1 MWSHEPV
8 FCRGYS
14 PADPLESPLLAYT
27 IQGFYMPHPTSP
39 AEYLELVDQA
49 IFEVEDLV
57 RCAEDEDDDMV
68 EFASRIPV
76 YQDLLAQLRVLH
88 AAVADGSHRFGGKQD
103 LPFMTLVRQNRSRIP
118 FYILLGTLNTLHKEG
133 L

>member
-1 MWSHEPV
+1 
-8 FCRGYS
+8 
-14 PADPLESPLLAYT
+14 
-27 IQGFYMPHPTSP
+27 MPQPETP

-57 RCAEDEDDDMV
+57 RCAEEEDDGIV

-76 YQDLLAQLRVLH
+76 YQDLLAQMRDLR
-88 AAVADGSHRFGGKQD
+88 AAVADGSHVFGSKHD